1 MDVVMTKFVLVLS
14 DANNACGAMIP
25 HLVIVIE
32 FRGSRCIKD
41 L

>member
-1 MDVVMTKFVLVLS
+1 MDVVMTKFVLVSS
-14 DANNACGAMIP
+14 DVNDACEAIIP

-32 FRGSRCIKD
+32 LRGSRCIKD